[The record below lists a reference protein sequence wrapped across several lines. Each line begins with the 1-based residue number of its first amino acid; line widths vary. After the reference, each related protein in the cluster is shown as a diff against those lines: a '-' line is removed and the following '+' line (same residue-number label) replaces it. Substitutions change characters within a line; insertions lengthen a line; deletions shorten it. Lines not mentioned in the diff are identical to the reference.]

1 MGYSRVLELVLPY
14 KRQSKLFEDLP
25 SVPIFSA
32 RVFNV
37 DLLAKKLLSPV
48 LRNTAR

>member
-1 MGYSRVLELVLPY
+1 MGYSRVLELIWLR
-14 KRQSKLFEDLP
+14 KRQRELFEDTLP
-25 SVPIFSA
+25 VPIFSA
-32 RVFNV
+32 RVFSV